1 MKFPFFFRKKSKH
14 EALEFNPQKR
24 VLIFGMGRT
33 GSTLLEDLLQST
45 GYFEAHGELFR
56 PSEPLQLKPLD
67 YFVEKASACE
77 KHFISHIKVY
87 QMESVVKSEL
97 SKREFLE
104 GLLENGWQF
113 IYLKRRN
120 RLKHLFSSVRAQES
134 SIYHTETI
142 LPSFTTTVD
151 CFQFKHGVKQLERWE
166 TEELELLEHLPYL
179 TIEYERNLENEE
191 SQSSTIKTILDYL
204 ELPERPFQ
212 TKLKKVV
219 RGELSSIITNYD
231 EFAEEMRAAGYGEHL

>member
-1 MKFPFFFRKKSKH
+1 MIFNLFSRKKSKQ
-14 EALEFNPQKR
+14 EDINFTPQKR

-56 PSEPLQLKPLD
+56 PSEPLQLKPLE
-67 YFVEKASACE
+67 YFIEKASHCP

-87 QMESVVKSEL
+87 QMESVVQSEL

-104 GLLENGWQF
+104 GLVENGWQL
-113 IYLKRRN
+113 IYLTRRN
-120 RLKHLFSSVRAQES
+120 KLKHLFSSLRAQES
-134 SIYHTETI
+134 SVYHTETV
-142 LPSFTTTVD
+142 LPTFSTTVD
-151 CFQFKHGVKQLERWE
+151 CFQFKHGVKQLERWK
-166 TEELELLEHLPYL
+166 TEELELLENLPYL
-179 TIEYERNLENEE
+179 TIEYERHLENEE
-191 SQSSTIKTILDYL
+191 SHSSTINTILDYL
-204 ELPERPFQ
+204 EIPHRPCQ

-231 EFAEEMRAAGYGEHL
+231 VFAEEMRAAGYGEHL

>member
-1 MKFPFFFRKKSKH
+1 MKFPSFFRKKSKQ
-14 EALEFNPQKR
+14 EAFEFNPQKR

-56 PSEPLQLKPLD
+56 PSEPLQSKPLD
-67 YFVEKASACE
+67 YFLEKANNCS
-77 KHFISHIKVY
+77 KHFISHVKVY
-87 QMESVVKSEL
+87 QMTSVVQSNL

-134 SIYHTETI
+134 SIYHTEKI
-142 LPSFTTTVD
+142 LPAFTTTVD
-151 CFQFKHGVKQLERWE
+151 CFQFKHGVKQLEKWE
-166 TEELELLEHLPYL
+166 KEELELLENLPYL
-179 TIEYERNLENEE
+179 TIEYERHLENEI
-191 SQSSTIKTILDYL
+191 SHPSTIQTILSYL
-204 ELPERPFQ
+204 DLPFRPCE

-219 RGELSSIITNYD
+219 RGELQSIISNYD
-231 EFAEEMRAAGYGEHL
+231 EFAEEIRAAGYGEYL

>member
-1 MKFPFFFRKKSKH
+1 MKFPSFFRKKSKQ
-14 EALEFNPQKR
+14 EALQFNPQKR
-24 VLIFGMGRT
+24 ALIFGMGRT

-56 PSEPLQLKPLD
+56 PSEPLQSKPLD
-67 YFVEKASACE
+67 YFLEKANNCS
-77 KHFISHIKVY
+77 KHFISHVKVY
-87 QMESVVKSEL
+87 QMTSVVQSNL

-104 GLLENGWQF
+104 GLLENGWQL

-142 LPSFTTTVD
+142 LPTFTTTVD

-166 TEELELLEHLPYL
+166 VEELELLENLPYL
-179 TIEYERNLENEE
+179 TIEYERHLENEE
-191 SQSSTIKTILDYL
+191 SHTATIKTILDYL